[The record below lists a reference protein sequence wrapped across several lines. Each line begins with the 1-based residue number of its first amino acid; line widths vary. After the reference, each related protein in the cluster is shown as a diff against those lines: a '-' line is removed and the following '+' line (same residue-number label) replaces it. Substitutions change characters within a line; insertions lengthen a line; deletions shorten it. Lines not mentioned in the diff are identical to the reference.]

1 MDWTK
6 LPRITSHC
14 RALKN
19 KGEDI
24 YTKHVTQN
32 CQLAASLVAYCLST
46 WNGTFPGICW
56 AIGPSVAMN
65 LAGGGR
71 VVPVMG
77 KKRRCQSE
85 EGPCKET
92 MHWAK
97 FERFY
102 THKTG

>member
-19 KGEDI
+19 RGEDI

-32 CQLAASLVAYCLST
+32 CQLAARLTAHCLST
-46 WNGTFPGICW
+46 WNGTFLGNYAGIG
-56 AIGPSVAMN
+56 ASVAIN
-65 LAGGGR
+65 LSVAGR
-71 VVPVMG
+71 VITVMA
-77 KKRRCQSE
+77 KKTAGQSQK
-85 EGPCKET
+85 GPCKET
-92 MHWAK
+92 MPWAK

-102 THKTG
+102 THKTA